1 MYKDHRAA
9 ESAGPAS
16 TPAVWAQT
24 FAGSGRLSA
33 YHRLTLRTDHRWRL
47 IRRLIPPGARILDAG
62 SGAGEWVAFLHEQG
76 YRAEGL
82 DYSAQLVER
91 ARRMY
96 PDLSWRV
103 GRVQALPYDAGSFDA
118 LISWGVIEHDEAG
131 PAAALSEFGRVL
143 KPGGIVVVTVPVDTE
158 RQRRAS
164 RSHHPVDHL
173 PADRR
178 AFFQYFM
185 TSDELAGHLRS
196 ASFEVIDSGLQRST
210 ALTLL
215 FPEWSARLS
224 LAWRNRLNKLVRLT
238 CWWYPGAM
246 NMTYAIG
253 RKR

>member
-178 AFFQYFM
+178 AFFQYF
-185 TSDELAGHLRS
+185 
-196 ASFEVIDSGLQRST
+196 IQRST